1 MKRLMTLTLAS
12 LIALA
17 FAVVAT
23 IGGAAQPVSAAAD
36 PGLAPEAGVIPKSVE
51 PKAPLNGEVAAA
63 RDCATRTVIVRWPV
77 EVHDSSGYL
86 LGWWIIR
93 ATQTREYCYPG
104 PRITLISSSW
114 SRTWQPNPVPPG
126 A

>member
-1 MKRLMTLTLAS
+1 MKRFMTLALAP

-17 FAVVAT
+17 IAGAAM

-36 PGLAPEAGVIPKSVE
+36 PGLPPEVGVIPESAE

-63 RDCATRTVIVRWPV
+63 RDCVTRTVIARWPV

-86 LGWWIIR
+86 LGWWVIR
-93 ATQTREYCYPG
+93 ATRTHEYCYPG
-104 PRITLISSSW
+104 PRITLIASSW